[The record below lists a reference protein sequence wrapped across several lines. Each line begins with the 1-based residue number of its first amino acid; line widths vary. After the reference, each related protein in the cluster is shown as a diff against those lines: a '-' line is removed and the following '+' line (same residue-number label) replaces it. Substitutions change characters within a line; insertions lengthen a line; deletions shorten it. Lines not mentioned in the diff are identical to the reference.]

1 MIRGDVVL
9 KSQGLTAKGVRL
21 LKLTGHSGTH
31 RGDRAMDGDSRF
43 LVVKIWPLI
52 FCASRVSLL

>member
-43 LVVKIWPLI
+43 LVVKI
-52 FCASRVSLL
+52 